1 MNTDM
6 QNNSSPK
13 ILMVEDDMIIAADI
27 SMQLTKLGYEVVGIS
42 TRGEDALNM
51 IECNRPDII
60 LMDIVLTG
68 KMNGIE
74 AARIILEKF
83 QVPVIF
89 LTSNS
94 DDATFQQAISAK
106 PYAFISKP
114 FQKSDLERTLKLT
127 LQRIA
132 VEQESEPVSESTDHV
147 SAMEDRLFI
156 RHKDQM
162 VKVLLSE
169 ILYAEADRNYCKIH
183 TEKQSYLLSV
193 PLRNIESQLP
203 PNNFFRVHRSFVVNL
218 KKIDAI
224 SEHHEYLTIQS
235 HQVPISRRTKEEVVK
250 RLKMI

>member
-1 MNTDM
+1 MRKEVA
-6 QNNSSPK
+6 PK
-13 ILMVEDDMIIAADI
+13 VLMVEDDMIIAADI
-27 SMQLTKLGYEVVGIS
+27 SMQLTKLGYEIIGIS
-42 TRGEDALNM
+42 TGGEHALNM
-51 IECNRPDII
+51 IENNRPDII

-74 AARIILEKF
+74 AAQIILEKF
-83 QVPVIF
+83 QIPVIF
-89 LTSNS
+89 LTSNF
-94 DDATFQQAISAK
+94 DDATFQKAITAK

-132 VEQESEPVSESTDHV
+132 VEQESEPVNESVDHV

-162 VKVLLSE
+162 VKILLSD
-169 ILYAEADRNYCKIH
+169 ILFAEADRNYCKIH
-183 TEKQSYLLSV
+183 TTEQNYLLSV

-203 PNNFFRVHRSFVVNL
+203 TNNFFRVHRSFVVNF

-224 SEHHEYLTIQS
+224 SEYYEYLTIQS
-235 HQVPISRRTKEEVVK
+235 HQIPISRRSKEAVIK

>member
-1 MNTDM
+1 MTENI
-6 QNNSSPK
+6 SPK

-27 SMQLTKLGYEVVGIS
+27 SMQLTKLGYEVVGIN
-42 TRGEDALNM
+42 TRGEDALNT
-51 IECNRPDII
+51 IENNRPDIV
-60 LMDIVLTG
+60 LMDIILTG

-83 QVPVIF
+83 QVPVVF

-94 DDATFQQAISAK
+94 DDATFQQALTAK

-114 FQKSDLERTLKLT
+114 FQKSNLERTLKLA

-132 VEQESEPVSESTDHV
+132 VERESEPVIESTDHV
-147 SAMEDRLFI
+147 STMDDRLFI

-183 TEKQSYLLSV
+183 TEKQIYLLSV

-203 PNNFFRVHRSFVVNL
+203 ATHFFRVHRSFVVNL

-224 SEHHEYLTIQS
+224 SEYHEYLTIQS
-235 HQVPISRRTKEEVVK
+235 HQVPISRRSKEEVIK

>member
-1 MNTDM
+1 MEKTTA
-6 QNNSSPK
+6 PK

-27 SMQLTKLGYEVVGIS
+27 SMQLTKLGYEVVGIN
-42 TRGEDALNM
+42 TRGEDALKT
-51 IECNRPDII
+51 IENNRPDLI
-60 LMDIVLTG
+60 LMDIILSG

-94 DDATFQQAISAK
+94 DDATFQQALTAK

-114 FQKSDLERTLKLT
+114 FQKSGLERTLQLAF
-127 LQRIA
+127 QRIA
-132 VEQESEPVSESTDHV
+132 VEQESETVNELNDHV

-156 RHKDQM
+156 RHKNQM
-162 VKVLLSE
+162 VKVLLSD
-169 ILYAEADRNYCKIH
+169 ILYAEAERTYCKIY
-183 TEKQSYLLSV
+183 TEKQTYLLSV

-203 PNNFFRVHRSFVVNL
+203 SDTFVRVHRSYVVNL
-218 KKIDAI
+218 HKIDAI
-224 SEHHEYLTIQS
+224 SENHEYLMIQS
-235 HQVPISRRTKEEVVK
+235 HQVPIARRSKEEVVK

>member
-1 MNTDM
+1 MTKTI
-6 QNNSSPK
+6 SPK

-27 SMQLTKLGYEVVGIS
+27 SMQLTKLGYEVVGIN
-42 TRGEDALNM
+42 TRGEDAIHS
-51 IECNRPDII
+51 IENNRPDII
-60 LMDIVLTG
+60 LMDIILSG
-68 KMNGIE
+68 KINGIE
-74 AARIILEKF
+74 AAQIILEKF

-114 FQKSDLERTLKLT
+114 FHKSDLERTLKLT

-132 VEQESEPVSESTDHV
+132 VEKESVSTPKSNDHV

-169 ILYAEADRNYCKIH
+169 ILFAEADRNYCKIH

-203 PNNFFRVHRSFVVNL
+203 ANNFVRVHRSFVVNL
-218 KKIDAI
+218 KKIDAV
-224 SEHHEYLTIQS
+224 SEHQEFLTIQS
-235 HQVPISRRTKEEVVK
+235 HQVPVSRRSKEEVVK

>member
-1 MNTDM
+1 MEKNTA
-6 QNNSSPK
+6 SK

-27 SMQLTKLGYEVVGIS
+27 SMQLTKLGYEVIGIN
-42 TRGEDALNM
+42 TRGEDALNT
-51 IECNRPDII
+51 IEDNRPDII

-74 AARIILEKF
+74 AAQIILEKY

-94 DDATFQQAISAK
+94 DDATFQSAISAK

-132 VEQESEPVSESTDHV
+132 VEQESPTFNETTDHV
-147 SAMEDRLFI
+147 SAMKDRLFI
-156 RHKDQM
+156 RYKNQM
-162 VKVLLSE
+162 VKVLLTE
-169 ILYAEADRNYCKIH
+169 ILFVEADRNYCKIH
-183 TEKQSYLLSV
+183 TETQSYLLSV
-193 PLRNIESQLP
+193 PLRNVESQLP

-218 KKIDAI
+218 HKIDAI
-224 SEHHEYLTIQS
+224 SEYHEYLTIQS
-235 HQVPISRRTKEEVVK
+235 HQVPISRRTKEVVVK

>member
-1 MNTDM
+1 MKKNKF
-6 QNNSSPK
+6 PK

-27 SMQLTKLGYEVVGIS
+27 SMQLTKLGYEVIGIN
-42 TRGEDALNM
+42 TRGEDALNT
-51 IECNRPDII
+51 IEANRPDII
-60 LMDIVLTG
+60 LMDIILTG

-74 AARIILEKF
+74 TAKIILEKY
-83 QVPVIF
+83 QVPLIF

-94 DDATFQQAISAK
+94 DDATFQQASAAK

-114 FQKSDLERTLKLT
+114 FQKSNLERTLKLT

-132 VEQESEPVSESTDHV
+132 VEKETETTPESTDHV
-147 SAMEDRLFI
+147 SAMDDRLFI

-162 VKVLLSE
+162 VKVLLTE
-169 ILYAEADRNYCKIH
+169 ILYAEADRNYCKIY
-183 TEKQSYLLSV
+183 TEKQDYLLSV

-203 PNNFFRVHRSFVVNL
+203 PNEFLRVHRSFVVNL

-224 SEHHEYLTIQS
+224 SEYHEYLTIQS
-235 HQVPISRRTKEEVVK
+235 HQVPISRRTKEEVIK